1 MILDELEVIH
11 QKITKAAAASGVAAT
26 SYREASTLH
35 SFAGIPVP
43 FPEDDDVTSNITYDD
58 PRCVM
63 IRKLHF
69 FVLDEAFSLH
79 AKIVDMFER
88 LCRFARGERGNP
100 DPRPFGGLV
109 VVLAGDPRQTLPV
122 VRNANTAIQC
132 ESVIPNCK
140 FWQKGSVD
148 QLSLTENKRIIKT
161 DGLTD
166 EDKKEN
172 ERRVVFAQWLLKLGD
187 GQVPRI
193 APNDRVE
200 DNTPLDSVEIPPK
213 YLIDHTTLDP
223 VQDMINFTYEGI
235 QDHFMHE
242 DFFRKR
248 CILTPCNV
256 DADDINMR
264 VLTMLPGQPM
274 EYRAVDELGP
284 NEDSNLWSPEV
295 LHAIDLPGLPQAVL
309 CLKPHANIMLMRNLS
324 VADGLVNGTR
334 MMVLPHVNSKFILY
348 CVVLTGSAAGQKVFI
363 PRIFIEPTTA
373 NLPFV
378 FKRRQFPVKLC
389 FAMTINKS
397 QSQGFDFVS
406 VYLPRPV
413 FSHGQL
419 YVAASRMTNDH
430 GLRVLIIPT
439 QSQGKMSK
447 MSPLSN
453 WTRNVVLRDIYGLM
467 KAVIPTPKPGNFSMV
482 ANPRLNLAQIHFDNI
497 LSGQKTREIRLA
509 VNLSGN
515 AFRPGNCVTFVCG
528 RRELTVVIKSRLT
541 YPMRKLN
548 DVHSVFT
555 QMMLTEGLQNVL
567 PGIPGI
573 EEALAHYTEFYD
585 KKLMVHKKGLTVLRI
600 ELVTSNAAI
609 FDHSSATSMSAS
621 ALQIVPTVSKLS
633 FGVKRAGRLRAVK
646 IIPVSSEEESPDED
660 SGEKQPP
667 LKVMKCADPS
677 SSSPM
682 ECTSSVLK
690 RNRPQSDV
698 ESGIVKV
705 KREDGREEML
715 YPSSVSNSKPIISSS
730 SLKRTRS
737 GAESEEYVL
746 SSGEED
752 MRGLRKR
759 HLKFPD
765 GTSADPEAIEL
776 SGDEEG
782 PPQNEFVPPFATV
795 IFDECQV
802 MQDNILHRTRTT
814 ALSADASGVRDLM
827 QNRTRD
833 QNVMVMVKFGTEID
847 TIKMLCLMEFE
858 QLNDEVINVYFRM
871 IELRSRL
878 SESRHKVSVL
888 NTFLMNSLLQNQNG
902 FDYNRVRNY
911 GKKLNGNRMG
921 MVWGYDG
928 TAATEQSRIDLLLIP
943 VHLGNHWILLS
954 VAFKSRTIYCFDSLG
969 DCQSSKL
976 FYALAYLEHE
986 FQKYGLPFYTEQW
999 TQVNSRGQGP
1009 QQQNFLDCGVFMTM
1023 MADYISLDLEP
1034 NYRCVCPGTAEDHRK
1049 LPKEFC
1055 TCGSRAAIQCFR
1067 DHMVLSIAHG
1077 KIL

>member
-1 MILDELEVIH
+1 ME
-11 QKITKAAAASGVAAT
+11 G
-26 SYREASTLH
+26 R
-35 SFAGIPVP
+35 
-43 FPEDDDVTSNITYDD
+43 
-58 PRCVM
+58 VM
-63 IRKLHF
+63 AH
-69 FVLDEAFSLH
+69 DQ
-79 AKIVDMFER
+79 
-88 LCRFARGERGNP
+88 GTP
-100 DPRPFGGLV
+100 
-109 VVLAGDPRQTLPV
+109 
-122 VRNANTAIQC
+122 AN
-132 ESVIPNCK
+132 N
-140 FWQKGSVD
+140 
-148 QLSLTENKRIIKT
+148 
-161 DGLTD
+161 
-166 EDKKEN
+166 
-172 ERRVVFAQWLLKLGD
+172 
-187 GQVPRI
+187 
-193 APNDRVE
+193 
-200 DNTPLDSVEIPPK
+200 
-213 YLIDHTTLDP
+213 
-223 VQDMINFTYEGI
+223 
-235 QDHFMHE
+235 
-242 DFFRKR
+242 
-248 CILTPCNV
+248 
-256 DADDINMR
+256 
-264 VLTMLPGQPM
+264 
-274 EYRAVDELGP
+274 
-284 NEDSNLWSPEV
+284 
-295 LHAIDLPGLPQAVL
+295 
-309 CLKPHANIMLMRNLS
+309 
-324 VADGLVNGTR
+324 
-334 MMVLPHVNSKFILY
+334 
-348 CVVLTGSAAGQKVFI
+348 
-363 PRIFIEPTTA
+363 
-373 NLPFV
+373 
-378 FKRRQFPVKLC
+378 
-389 FAMTINKS
+389 
-397 QSQGFDFVS
+397 
-406 VYLPRPV
+406 
-413 FSHGQL
+413 
-419 YVAASRMTNDH
+419 
-430 GLRVLIIPT
+430 
-439 QSQGKMSK
+439 
-447 MSPLSN
+447 
-453 WTRNVVLRDIYGLM
+453 
-467 KAVIPTPKPGNFSMV
+467 
-482 ANPRLNLAQIHFDNI
+482 
-497 LSGQKTREIRLA
+497 
-509 VNLSGN
+509 
-515 AFRPGNCVTFVCG
+515 CG
-528 RRELTVVIKSRLT
+528 RCGQRDWCVCRVRPSWIGALTVVCQFCRARFFPGEKIDCCESGKIRFPPATPLPAAVLKMFPNNAHSDPAFVKLWRKHSRKFNTAFAFASTVMKRAVLNGHGPPVVIATGQVFRILWDGTDTAETRAHPAFAQIYYYTQELSSRLIQ
-541 YPMRKLN
+541 R
-548 DVHSVFT
+548 
-555 QMMLTEGLQNVL
+555 
-567 PGIPGI
+567 
-573 EEALAHYTEFYD
+573 
-585 KKLMVHKKGLTVLRI
+585 KGLVLRI

>member
-1 MILDELEVIH
+1 LSYPNPHFVQYMHKGSDKSAFKVSVAGKSTAPVDEIANFKSARYIGPH
-11 QKITKAAAASGVAAT
+11 
-26 SYREASTLH
+26 EACYHLFEFKMYSSSH
-35 SFAGIPVP
+35 S
-43 FPEDDDVTSNITYDD
+43 
-58 PRCVM
+58 
-63 IRKLHF
+63 
-69 FVLDEAFSLH
+69 
-79 AKIVDMFER
+79 FER
-88 LCRFARGERGNP
+88 LSVHFVGNQSVVYNVEGE
-100 DPRPFGGLV
+100 
-109 VVLAGDPRQTLPV
+109 PV
-122 VRNANTAIQC
+122 DVAP
-132 ESVIPNCK
+132 EVHHDDDEDDEEDEEDDS
-140 FWQKGSVD
+140 GSVD
-148 QLSLTENKRIIKT
+148 LNSGDEQSKKKGKYEPTGASKLLAYYAAVSAEVPDQKYKFGPRATDLRFIDFPQYYSYSNKE
-161 DGLTD
+161 GWL
-166 EDKKEN
+166 
-172 ERRVVFAQWLLKLGD
+172 RRSK
-187 GQVPRI
+187 RTY
-193 APNDRVE
+193 DRVCVRVHMVSMVNPE
-200 DNTPLDSVEIPPK
+200 LY
-213 YLIDHTTLDP
+213 YLRLLLLNVPGVKSEESLKDIHYNGVRSPTFHAACMAHGLAHDDKEWHLS
-223 VQDMINFTYEGI
+223 
-235 QDHFMHE
+235 MHE
-242 DFFRKR
+242 
-248 CILTPCNV
+248 
-256 DADDINMR
+256 A
-264 VLTMLPGQPM
+264 
-274 EYRAVDELGP
+274 
-284 NEDSNLWSPEV
+284 
-295 LHAIDLPGLPQAVL
+295 
-309 CLKPHANIMLMRNLS
+309 
-324 VADGLVNGTR
+324 
-334 MMVLPHVNSKFILY
+334 SK
-348 CVVLTGSAAGQKVFI
+348 V
-363 PRIFIEPTTA
+363 
-373 NLPFV
+373 
-378 FKRRQFPVKLC
+378 
-389 FAMTINKS
+389 
-397 QSQGFDFVS
+397 
-406 VYLPRPV
+406 
-413 FSHGQL
+413 
-419 YVAASRMTNDH
+419 
-430 GLRVLIIPT
+430 
-439 QSQGKMSK
+439 QGKM
-447 MSPLSN
+447 
-453 WTRNVVLRDIYGLM
+453 
-467 KAVIPTPKPGNFSMV
+467 
-482 ANPRLNLAQIHFDNI
+482 
-497 LSGQKTREIRLA
+497 
-509 VNLSGN
+509 
-515 AFRPGNCVTFVCG
+515 G
-528 RRELTVVIKSRLT
+528 R
-541 YPMRKLN
+541 
-548 DVHSVFT
+548 
-555 QMMLTEGLQNVL
+555 
-567 PGIPGI
+567 
-573 EEALAHYTEFYD
+573 
-585 KKLMVHKKGLTVLRI
+585 VLRI
-600 ELVTSNAAI
+600 LYSTI
-609 FDHSSATSMSAS
+609 FA
-621 ALQIVPTVSKLS
+621 
-633 FGVKRAGRLRAVK
+633 
-646 IIPVSSEEESPDED
+646 
-660 SGEKQPP
+660 P

-782 PPQNEFVPPFATV
+782 PPQNEFVPPFATL